1 MKKELSIAMNEYLA
15 NLAVEYIKLH
25 NLHWNVVGI
34 NFKSIH
40 EYLEGLYDGLAKS
53 LDEVAELLK
62 IHGEAPAASLKE
74 YLELASVKELPSE
87 ELKGKDVLELLL
99 ADFDLMKAQAE
110 KIRAAADE
118 EDAYDI
124 VDAMEGDLGQYSK
137 NNWFIRAMLK

>member
-34 NFKSIH
+34 NFKAIH
-40 EYLEGLYDGLAKS
+40 EYLEGLYDGLAGS
-53 LDEVAELLK
+53 LDAVAELLK
-62 IHGEAPAASLKE
+62 IHGEGPAAALKE
-74 YLELASVKELPSE
+74 YRELASVKELDSDE
-87 ELKGKDVLELLL
+87 RKGKEVLELVL

-110 KIRAAADE
+110 KIRALADE